1 MRQRASYTPAAAAG
15 LLAAL
20 QHYPSPG
27 LIVMERLAVA
37 TAGSKP
43 GIGTRRKMAF
53 AALLVALVC
62 ALVELS
68 AHVGYRT
75 ITGEWAFRASSAGL
89 AMEAGPDSGS
99 KAPPKYRYMML
110 HPFLGFV
117 GDPSQND
124 KTFLD
129 VHDNRY
135 PMNEYGLVDTHPPIF
150 RRAADKVIVGVV
162 GGSVA
167 CFFAQHGVETLRQ
180 RLQYDTRF
188 AGKEIV
194 FVNLAVPGHKQ
205 PQQLMSLAYIL
216 ALGGEFDIIIN
227 IDGFN
232 EVALYAAENQAA
244 GIHPAFPRM
253 WNHYIAESPDPEV
266 SALKGKIAFFEAQ
279 RSRVANA
286 LSSSWLGYSALARL
300 TALAIDRRLQ
310 AAEYR
315 ASLALLARQPKAQ
328 HAAAKGPP
336 FAAADENAVY
346 GELVEIWQ
354 RCSVQLDGL
363 CRANGIE
370 YFHFLQPNQYV
381 AGSKPLSAEEQ
392 RVAVVA
398 DHPYRAG
405 VVRGYPLLQDAGRAL
420 VDQGVRF
427 SDISD
432 AFATHAEPL
441 YYDACCHF
449 NHTGNEIVAAR
460 IADEILAHF
469 TPVEKPSR
477 GTLLNAQQHEPDA
490 IKR

>member
-1 MRQRASYTPAAAAG
+1 MA
-15 LLAAL
+15 
-20 QHYPSPG
+20 
-27 LIVMERLAVA
+27 MERLEPASCS
-37 TAGSKP
+37 GKRN
-43 GIGTRRKMAF
+43 IGARRKFTF
-53 AALLVALVC
+53 AALLIVLVSVL
-62 ALVELS
+62 AELS
-68 AHVGYRT
+68 ARIGYRAL
-75 ITGEWAFRASSAGL
+75 TGGWALGTAPAGHATEAGL
-89 AMEAGPDSGS
+89 ANAA
-99 KAPPKYRYMML
+99 KTPPKYRYMML
-110 HPFLGFV
+110 HPYLGFV

-135 PMNEYGLVDTHPPIF
+135 PMNEYGLVDRHPPIIH
-150 RRAADKVIVGVV
+150 RTADKVVIGVV

-167 CFFAQHGVETLRQ
+167 CFFAQHGVATLRQ

-205 PQQLMSLAYIL
+205 PQQLMSLAYVL
-216 ALGGEFDIIIN
+216 SLGGEFDILVN

-253 WNHYIAESPDPEV
+253 WNHYIAESPDPEL

-279 RSRVANA
+279 RTRVASA
-286 LSSSWLGYSALARL
+286 LSNSWLGYSGIVRL
-300 TALAIDRRLQ
+300 TALVVDRRLH

-328 HAAAKGPP
+328 QAAATGPSFP
-336 FAAADENAVY
+336 AADEEEVY
-346 GELVEIWQ
+346 RELVKLWQ
-354 RCSVQLDGL
+354 RCSLQLDGL

-370 YFHFLQPNQYV
+370 YFHFLQPNQYL
-381 AGSKPLSAEEQ
+381 AGSKPLSPEEQ

-405 VVRGYPLLQDAGRAL
+405 VVRGYPLLQDAGHELLDR
-420 VDQGVRF
+420 GVRF

-432 AFATHAEPL
+432 AFATSAESL

-449 NHTGNEIVAAR
+449 NHTGNEIVAVR
-460 IADEILAHF
+460 ISEEILAHF
-469 TPVEKPSR
+469 TPTDKPSR
-477 GTLLNAQQHEPDA
+477 GTLLNAQQHQPDA
-490 IKR
+490 SKR